1 MDSADAAAGGEN
13 TAWFARIGGELLE
26 RGDAA
31 GGMRVCAAGIER
43 YPWYATGHVVLGRC
57 LESLGRTSEA
67 VIAFRRAL
75 VVFPD
80 ATMIRRALKDA
91 EKREQQE
98 FGAYISKQRPET
110 TSIGLTFEEYI
121 RGTSV
126 QEEGSAGFL
135 QKQALSARHEEET
148 RPAAGAS
155 EPPEIPGIPDE
166 PEKIVTVT
174 LAEIYATQGEYR
186 EAIDAY
192 RVLKTR
198 RPAEAGR
205 FDERIRELEELAEKE
220 KPLE

>member
-1 MDSADAAAGGEN
+1 MNGSDTAAGGEIN
-13 TAWFARIGGELLE
+13 AGFARIGAELLE
-26 RGDAA
+26 GGDPA
-31 GGMRVCAAGIER
+31 GGLRMCAQGIER

-57 LESLGRTSEA
+57 LEALGRTPEA
-67 VIAFRRAL
+67 VVAFRRAL

-80 ATMIRRALKDA
+80 AAMIRHALNKA

-98 FGAYISKQRPET
+98 FAAYMAKQRMEAPT
-110 TSIGLTFEEYI
+110 TGLTFEEYI

-126 QEEGSAGFL
+126 QEGSAGFL
-135 QKQALSARHEEET
+135 QKQALSARHDGEG
-148 RPAAGAS
+148 RPAAVTGEAAD
-155 EPPEIPGIPDE
+155 IPGIPDE

-192 RVLKTR
+192 RVLKMR

-205 FDERIRELEELAEKE
+205 FDERIRELEE
-220 KPLE
+220 